1 MIRKQEA
8 TGKTV
13 DEARAKACALL
24 GVQADDLN
32 VSCEVLE
39 MPQKTGFLGLKL
51 TPAKVCVS
59 VEEPDAPAA
68 PAVEEK
74 KAPVQEK
81 AAPAPVVE
89 APAAPA
95 EPEAKAEEAA
105 APAVEA
111 AAVQQPAAEE
121 EETEE
126 PINIEENAK
135 VKAEEAAAPAVEA
148 AAVQQP
154 AAEEEE
160 TEEPINIEENAKVK
174 AAVDYL
180 REVIAL
186 MGVENVSFSAVQ
198 KGEATIIRLDGE
210 KLGAL
215 IGRRGETME
224 SLSYLASLVAN
235 RLEGDYIKLGLDV
248 AGYRD
253 KRESDLTA
261 LAQRIGAKVRK
272 TGRSFAM
279 EPMNPYERRIIH
291 SAISK
296 MEGVRS
302 ESKGEGRDRRVVIY
316 STAPDAQTENTYGE
330 RRPRGGRGNGRR
342 PGGPRSGGYRG
353 GNRSD
358 HGDRNGS
365 RGGYRGSRSGA
376 PRGPRPSGV
385 PERTY
390 APRDA
395 ENAAPVAPKR
405 TERVDDFADFSFGK
419 IEL

>member
-1 MIRKQEA
+1 MIRTQEA

-24 GVQADDLN
+24 GVQAEDLN
-32 VSCEVLE
+32 VSYEVLE

-51 TPAKVCVS
+51 TPAKVRVS
-59 VEEPDAPAA
+59 VEEPDVPAAPIVEEAPAPAA
-68 PAVEEK
+68 EEK
-74 KAPVQEK
+74 
-81 AAPAPVVE
+81 VE
-89 APAAPA
+89 AP
-95 EPEAKAEEAA
+95 AEEAA
-105 APAVEA
+105 APAPAEDAPAAEQPAAPVEEA
-111 AAVQQPAAEE
+111 AAPVEETAAPAEE
-121 EETEE
+121 AEEVEV
-126 PINIEENAK
+126 PINIEEN
-135 VKAEEAAAPAVEA
+135 
-148 AAVQQP
+148 
-154 AAEEEE
+154 
-160 TEEPINIEENAKVK
+160 NKVK

-180 REVIAL
+180 KEVITL
-186 MGVENVSFSAVQ
+186 MGVSDVTFSAVQ

-291 SAISK
+291 SAIGK

-316 STAPDAQTENTYGE
+316 STAPDAQTDNTYGE
-330 RRPRGGRGNGRR
+330 RRPRGNGRR
-342 PGGPRSGGYRG
+342 NNGGYRG
-353 GNRSD
+353 GSRSGNRNGERS
-358 HGDRNGS
+358 GYRGGS
-365 RGGYRGSRSGA
+365 RGGSRPSGS
-376 PRGPRPSGV
+376 RGPRTSSV

-405 TERVDDFADFSFGK
+405 TERVDDFADFNFGK
-419 IEL
+419 IEI